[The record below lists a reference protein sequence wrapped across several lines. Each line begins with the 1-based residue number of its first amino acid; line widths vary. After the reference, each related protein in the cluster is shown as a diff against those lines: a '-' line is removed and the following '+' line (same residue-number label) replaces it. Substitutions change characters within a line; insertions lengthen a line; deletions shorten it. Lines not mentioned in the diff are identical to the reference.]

1 MGNYRI
7 VLIGA
12 GSTSFGPSMLTDI
25 FSSDVL
31 QGSTIILHDI
41 DKEKLEIIYDLIID
55 ENEKLRK
62 NFIIERTINRQKS
75 LKGADFV
82 INSIE
87 VGDRMKL
94 WRQDYEIPRNHGS
107 TQILGECGGP
117 GGTFHAFRII
127 PPIIEIVKD
136 VERICPNAFL
146 INFSNPMSRVC
157 LAIKRCTKNLKFV
170 GLCHQIGYLNRFLPK
185 MFNKKIEDFKITAVG
200 LNHFGFLIGLE
211 DFKTGKS
218 LMPKFNN
225 KALKYLNKVKNR
237 FEYSELTFEVFKRF
251 GYFSYACNNHLNEY
265 LQFGEEFTETQDM
278 IDWIDHTDQ
287 GGKAIYDRIMRFHR
301 RFKKG
306 TFKRMRLLP
315 KRSTGERA
323 IPIIEAI
330 ITGKKSYES
339 SVNIPNDGFVDNL
352 PQDLIIEGPVWVDGD
367 GVHGI
372 KIGNLPKGIAALLRI
387 EACVQDL
394 CIDAVIKRSREIALQ
409 CLTVDPNVG
418 NTEMAEAIFNEMV
431 ELQKDYLPKFK

>member
-1 MGNYRI
+1 MTNHRI

-12 GSTSFGPSMLTDI
+12 GSTSFGPSMLADI
-25 FSSDVL
+25 FLSNIL
-31 QGSTIILHDI
+31 QGSTILLHDI
-41 DKEKLEIIYDLIID
+41 DKKKLEIIYELIVN
-55 ENEKLRK
+55 ENEKLGK
-62 NFIIERTINRQKS
+62 NFTIERTTNRQKA
-75 LKGADFV
+75 LENANFV

-87 VGDRMKL
+87 VGDRMEL
-94 WRQDYEIPRNHGS
+94 WRQDYEIPRKHGS
-107 TQILGECGGP
+107 MQILGECGGP

-157 LAIKRCTKNLKFV
+157 LAIKRSTKNLKFI
-170 GLCHQIGYLNRFLPK
+170 GLCHQIGYLNKLLPK
-185 MFNKKIEDFKITAVG
+185 MFIRKLEDFKITAVG

-211 DFKTGKS
+211 DFKTGKN
-218 LMPKFNN
+218 LMPEFNN
-225 KALKYLNKVKNR
+225 IALKYLDKVKDR
-237 FEYSELTFEVFKRF
+237 FEYSELTLEVFKRF
-251 GYFSYACNNHLNEY
+251 GYFSYACDNHLGEY

-278 IDWIDHTDQ
+278 IDWINRTDQ
-287 GGKAIYDRIMRFHR
+287 EGKAIYDRIMRFHR

-306 TFKRMRLLP
+306 TFKRLRLLP
-315 KRSTGERA
+315 KHSTGERA

-352 PQDLIIEGPVWVDGD
+352 PQDLIIEGSVWVDGD

-387 EACVQDL
+387 EASVQDL
-394 CIDAVIKRSREIALQ
+394 CIEAVIKRSREIALQ

-418 NTEMAEAIFNEMV
+418 NAERAEAIFNEMV